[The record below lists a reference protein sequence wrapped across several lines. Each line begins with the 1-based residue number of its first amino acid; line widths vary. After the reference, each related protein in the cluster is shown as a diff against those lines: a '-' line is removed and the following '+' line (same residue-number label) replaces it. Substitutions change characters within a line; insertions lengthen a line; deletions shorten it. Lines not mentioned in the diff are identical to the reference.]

1 MKNHSKCG
9 IIYDMR
15 YTKASKQ
22 EILDFLTRAMR
33 NDELSQSERLKA
45 CDRLFEYYFKLRCEP
60 ETDDIKRVVIVDDIA
75 KVQDLVC
82 QTK

>member
-1 MKNHSKCG
+1 MKNYTKYG

-22 EILDFLTRAMR
+22 EILDFLTKAMR
-33 NDELSQSERLKA
+33 NDKLNQSERLKA

-60 ETDDIKRVVIVDDIA
+60 EPDGIKRVVIVDDIA
-75 KVQDLVC
+75 KVQDLTC

>member
-1 MKNHSKCG
+1 
-9 IIYDMR
+9 
-15 YTKASKQ
+15 
-22 EILDFLTRAMR
+22 MR

-60 ETDDIKRVVIVDDIA
+60 ETDGIKRVVIVDDIA
-75 KVQDLVC
+75 KAQDLAC

>member
-1 MKNHSKCG
+1 MKNYPKYG

-15 YTKASKQ
+15 YTKASKK

-33 NDELSQSERLKA
+33 NNELSQSERLKA

-60 ETDDIKRVVIVDDIA
+60 ETDGIKRVVIVDDIA
-75 KVQDLVC
+75 KIQDLAC
-82 QTK
+82 QTE